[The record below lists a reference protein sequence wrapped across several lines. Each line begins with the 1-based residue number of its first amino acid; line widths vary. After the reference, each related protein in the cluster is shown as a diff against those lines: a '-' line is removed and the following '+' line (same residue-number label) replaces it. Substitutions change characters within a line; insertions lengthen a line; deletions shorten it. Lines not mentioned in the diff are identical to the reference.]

1 MKDSADSLLALCRA
15 SKIDVDNLATPLT
28 PMTVGAAKHLMTNLD
43 PKDSVPANDLWYRS
57 AHGLIQWMEN
67 SARLDVSFPVRVLGA
82 AVGRNTPAHD
92 ADMMRLVAWISA
104 HDTDGLVYGGD
115 KDALDK
121 AFAAWA
127 DASFADGFKA
137 LSTQGSIIKFN
148 GSVVAWSSKQQSCTA
163 LDTMESEY
171 ISASTTIRGLLG
183 WLNLLNDLGLEQGA
197 VPCYEDNSAA
207 HSLITSDYVVRGA
220 RHINVR
226 YHMVQELH
234 RLGVIDMRQCST
246 SEQQADLMTK
256 ALDQVK
262 LKANLL
268 SLGFMSLA
276 QFRAIYG
283 GG

>member
-1 MKDSADSLLALCRA
+1 MRMAL
-15 SKIDVDNLATPLT
+15 
-28 PMTVGAAKHLMTNLD
+28 MAKC
-43 PKDSVPANDLWYRS
+43 S
-57 AHGLIQWMEN
+57 
-67 SARLDVSFPVRVLGA
+67 
-82 AVGRNTPAHD
+82 
-92 ADMMRLVAWISA
+92 
-104 HDTDGLVYGGD
+104 YGGD
-115 KDALDK
+115 KSALDK
-121 AFAAWA
+121 SFAAWA

-137 LSTQGSIIKFN
+137 LSTQGSIRKFN
-148 GSVVAWSSKQQSCTA
+148 GSVVSWSAKQQSCTA
-163 LDTMESEY
+163 LDKMESEY
-171 ISASTTIRGLLG
+171 ISASTMGRSLLG

-234 RLGVIDMRQCST
+234 RLGIIDMRQCS
-246 SEQQADLMTK
+246 SNEQQADLMTK

-283 GG
+283 GS

>member
-1 MKDSADSLLALCRA
+1 M
-15 SKIDVDNLATPLT
+15 
-28 PMTVGAAKHLMTNLD
+28 
-43 PKDSVPANDLWYRS
+43 
-57 AHGLIQWMEN
+57 
-67 SARLDVSFPVRVLGA
+67 
-82 AVGRNTPAHD
+82 
-92 ADMMRLVAWISA
+92 
-104 HDTDGLVYGGD
+104 
-115 KDALDK
+115 
-121 AFAAWA
+121 
-127 DASFADGFKA
+127 
-137 LSTQGSIIKFN
+137 
-148 GSVVAWSSKQQSCTA
+148 AWSATQRSCTA

-171 ISASTTIRGLLG
+171 ISASTMGRSLLS

>member
-1 MKDSADSLLALCRA
+1 MKDTAASLRELCK
-15 SKIDVDNLATPLT
+15 SSGIDVENLCKPIT
-28 PMTVGAAKHLMTNLD
+28 PMAPGVAKELMSAFA
-43 PKDSVPANDLWYRS
+43 PKDTVPPNDLWYRS
-57 AHGLIQWMEN
+57 SHGLVQLMEH
-67 SARLDVSFPVRVLGA
+67 SVRFDISFAVRVLGA

-92 ADMMRLVAWISA
+92 ADMMRLISWILA
-104 HDTDGLVYGGD
+104 HDTDGIVYGGD
-115 KDALDK
+115 TAARDK
-121 AFAAWA
+121 GFAAWA

-148 GSVVAWSSKQQSCTA
+148 GGVVAWSAKQQPCVA

-171 ISASTTIRGLLG
+171 ISASSTCRSLLC
-183 WLNLLNDLGLEQGA
+183 WLNLLNDMGLEQGA
-197 VPCYEDNSAA
+197 VPCYEDNASAYG
-207 HSLITSDYVVRGA
+207 LITSDYVDRGA

-256 ALDQVK
+256 ALDRSK
-262 LKANLL
+262 LQANLYA
-268 SLGFMSLA
+268 LGFMSLA
-276 QFRAIYG
+276 QFHATYG